1 MSLRRLTGKRRSD
14 RNFVYLLMLVRK
26 YGLEP
31 VVLHNALLKAKEKRK
46 STCGPLSIVVRS
58 KEDNMLTFMFILD
71 DRAVAQTTLSQDSL
85 TKLLAVPVEFT
96 RLLHDRNRPFTAVD
110 CGELERRIAGRL
122 ESHVLG
128 LETPFQLS
136 RRGK

>member
-14 RNFVYLLMLVRK
+14 RSFVYLLMLVRK

-31 VVLHNALLKAKEKRK
+31 VSLHNALLKAKEKRK
-46 STCGPLSIVVRS
+46 SDCGPLSIVVRS
-58 KEDNMLTFMFILD
+58 KENNMLTFMFIRD
-71 DRAVAQTTLSQDSL
+71 DRAVAQTTLSEDSL

-110 CGELERRIAGRL
+110 CGELERRISGRL
-122 ESHVLG
+122 ESQILR
-128 LETPFQLS
+128 LETTLQLP
-136 RRGK
+136 RRAR